1 MFNVFF
7 NIQKN
12 TIINFIVIILLASN
26 IFNLFSEQ
34 KNLKNF
40 KDYELIKNN
49 LSDIKI
55 ERVKNTA
62 DPTIVIILD
71 EMNGFGGLNDQIIN
85 TKTTKKKNKQL
96 Y

>member
-1 MFNVFF
+1 M
-7 NIQKN
+7 
-12 TIINFIVIILLASN
+12 ASN

-71 EMNGFGGLNDQIIN
+71 EMNGFGVLNDQIKN
-85 TKTTKKKNKQL
+85 KKTTKKK
-96 Y
+96 

>member
-1 MFNVFF
+1 MFFL
-7 NIQKN
+7 ISKKN

-85 TKTTKKKNKQL
+85 TKTTKKNKQL